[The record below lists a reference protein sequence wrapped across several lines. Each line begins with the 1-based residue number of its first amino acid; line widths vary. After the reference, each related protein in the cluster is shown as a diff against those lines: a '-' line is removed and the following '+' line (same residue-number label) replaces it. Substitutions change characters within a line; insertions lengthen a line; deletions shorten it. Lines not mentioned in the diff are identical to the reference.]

1 MILEAGILFHGPG
14 LAAHGGMAR
23 FGNDDGY
30 LVGPANVVF
39 PALDIFARNVRDKC
53 LLHLQVSKTEV
64 FSWDGVLPPQAPQ
77 DMKVAG
83 AQVGEEW
90 QPGFVCYGIPVGTPA
105 YEKHSFICLFPP
117 YMRCLIRYTVGGKTR
132 DDTTKNTG
140 KFQLAPVG
148 VLAPGSAHARPSAR
162 PPIDMS

>member
-1 MILEAGILFHGPG
+1 
-14 LAAHGGMAR
+14 MAR

-83 AQVGEEW
+83 AQVGEQW

-105 YEKHSFICLFPP
+105 YVKKICSRQISV
-117 YMRCLIRYTVGGKTR
+117 M
-132 DDTTKNTG
+132 
-140 KFQLAPVG
+140 
-148 VLAPGSAHARPSAR
+148 
-162 PPIDMS
+162 